1 MLLFLQNGQSRSPSV
16 LQCLVSHDE
25 MSRRPSSL
33 VAWQNWPKPLRV
45 LRKSGA
51 STDQTAAIAY
61 CCYWCLD
68 LICSL
73 YFCHDILPNSHF
85 VFPFQWLLNPLK
97 NRSFWLLQ
105 YLSLFWSMWAM
116 LLAIT
121 GRSTF
126 WRPWATRPGAEDA
139 EMSADWSR
147 K

>member
-61 CCYWCLD
+61 CCY
-68 LICSL
+68 
-73 YFCHDILPNSHF
+73 
-85 VFPFQWLLNPLK
+85 
-97 NRSFWLLQ
+97 
-105 YLSLFWSMWAM
+105 
-116 LLAIT
+116 
-121 GRSTF
+121 
-126 WRPWATRPGAEDA
+126 
-139 EMSADWSR
+139 
-147 K
+147 